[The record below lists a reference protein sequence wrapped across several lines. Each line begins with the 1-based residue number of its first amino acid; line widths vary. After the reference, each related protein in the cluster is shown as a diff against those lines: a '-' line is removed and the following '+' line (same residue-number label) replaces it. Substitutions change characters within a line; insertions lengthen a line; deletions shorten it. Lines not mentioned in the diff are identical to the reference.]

1 MASADDFS
9 ALSEVV
15 AGRFRMRRLVAFGGM
30 ANIYEV
36 EDLQTSRV
44 GALKLLKARFRNVP
58 DAVERL
64 SREADAASQIS
75 DPHIVETLEA
85 GRLPT
90 GEPFLFMELLNG
102 EPLDRVIARRGRLPI
117 GESIEIAAQAAHG
130 LATAHA
136 AGILHRD
143 IKPANLFLVSGG
155 EVSRGQPE
163 PRTLVKLLDFG
174 VSKFVGGANHSLTR
188 EGLALGTFSYMP
200 PEQMMGAKRVDV
212 RADIYSLGVVLYQC
226 LVGTPPFVAKSIPAL
241 SNMMAQNEYVRV
253 TQLRPDAPPE
263 LDAILERS
271 LRADPSE
278 RYAGVREFREDL
290 LRLSRR
296 SLPQRTLSV
305 GEALPARAPLQAER
319 RPLASGAVARGAV
332 ARGPVASGAVASG
345 PMTSAPMTN
354 APITKGAVSVPAN
367 GAVPVNPMSHKVS
380 SIVETV
386 VPRTRRR

>member
-1 MASADDFS
+1 MANTEDFS

-15 AGRFRMRRLVAFGGM
+15 SGRFRMRRLVAFGGM

-36 EDLQTSRV
+36 EDLETGRV

-64 SREADAASQIS
+64 SREAAVAAQVS
-75 DPHIVETLEA
+75 DPHIVETLDA
-85 GRLPT
+85 GRLST
-90 GEPFLFMELLNG
+90 GEPFLFMELLSG
-102 EPLDRVIARRGRLPI
+102 EPLDRVISRGRLPI
-117 GESIEIAAQAAHG
+117 SEAIEIVAQAAHG
-130 LATAHA
+130 LIAAHA
-136 AGILHRD
+136 ADVLHRD
-143 IKPANLFLVSGG
+143 IKPANLFLLSG
-155 EVSRGQPE
+155 PK
-163 PRTLVKLLDFG
+163 TFVKLLDFG
-174 VSKFVGGANHSLTR
+174 VSKFVGTGQLSMTK

-253 TQLRPDAPPE
+253 TRVRPDAPAE

-271 LRADPSE
+271 LRADPRE

-290 LRLSRR
+290 VRLSRR

-305 GEALPARAPLQAER
+305 GAELPVRTEARRAPLE
-319 RPLASGAVARGAV
+319 SGAALPRAV
-332 ARGPVASGAVASG
+332 R
-345 PMTSAPMTN
+345 SAPLGK
-354 APITKGAVSVPAN
+354 ASA
-367 GAVPVNPMSHKVS
+367 
-380 SIVETV
+380 VETI

>member
-64 SREADAASQIS
+64 SREAEAASQIS

-85 GRLPT
+85 GRLTT

-117 GESIEIAAQAAHG
+117 SESIEIAAQAAHG

-143 IKPANLFLVSGG
+143 IKPANLFLVSG
-155 EVSRGQPE
+155 SQ
-163 PRTLVKLLDFG
+163 TLVKLLDFG
-174 VSKFVGGANHSLTR
+174 VSKFVGGGNHSLTR

-226 LVGTPPFVAKSIPAL
+226 LAGTPPFVAKSIPAL
-241 SNMMAQNEYVRV
+241 SNMMAQNEYARV
-253 TQLRPDAPPE
+253 SQLRPDAPAE

-278 RYAGVREFREDL
+278 RYASVREFREDL

-305 GEALPARAPLQAER
+305 GEPLPAPVRAER
-319 RPLASGAVARGAV
+319 RPLASGPIPRGAV
-332 ARGPVASGAVASG
+332 TGGPV
-345 PMTSAPMTN
+345 TAPAAN
-354 APITKGAVSVPAN
+354 GAVSV
-367 GAVPVNPMSHKVS
+367 NPMSNKVNKA

>member
-1 MASADDFS
+1 MANADEFS

-15 AGRFRMRRLVAFGGM
+15 SGRFRLRRLVAFGGM

-36 EDLQTSRV
+36 EDLQTGRS

-64 SREADAASQIS
+64 SREAAAAAQIA
-75 DPHIVETLEA
+75 DPHIVETLDA
-85 GRLPT
+85 GRLAS

-102 EPLDRVIARRGRLPI
+102 EPLDRVITRRGRLPV
-117 GESIEIAAQAAHG
+117 GEAIEIAAQAAQG

-143 IKPANLFLVSGG
+143 IKPANLFLVAG
-155 EVSRGQPE
+155 PK
-163 PRTLVKLLDFG
+163 TFVKLLDFG
-174 VSKFVGGANHSLTR
+174 VSKFVGSGQHSMTR

-253 TQLRPDAPPE
+253 SRVRPDVPAE

-290 LRLSRR
+290 VRLSRR
-296 SLPQRTLSV
+296 SLPSRTLSV
-305 GEALPARAPLQAER
+305 GEMLPASTRPAAPRAPAHSD
-319 RPLASGAVARGAV
+319 RPR
-332 ARGPVASGAVASG
+332 P
-345 PMTSAPMTN
+345 SAPMTGS
-354 APITKGAVSVPAN
+354 PLQRSSPVSKA
-367 GAVPVNPMSHKVS
+367 
-380 SIVETV
+380 SIIETV
-386 VPRTRRR
+386 VPRTRRKN

>member
-36 EDLQTSRV
+36 EDLQTGRV
-44 GALKLLKARFRNVP
+44 GALKLLKARFRTVP

-64 SREADAASQIS
+64 SREADAASQIK
-75 DPHIVETLEA
+75 DPHIVETLDA
-85 GRLPT
+85 GRLST

-102 EPLDRVIARRGRLPI
+102 EPLDRVISRRGRLPI
-117 GESIEIAAQAAHG
+117 SESIEIASQAAHG

-143 IKPANLFLVSGG
+143 IKPANLFLVSGAK
-155 EVSRGQPE
+155 
-163 PRTLVKLLDFG
+163 TLVKLLDFG
-174 VSKFVGGANHSLTR
+174 VSKFVGAGNHALTR

-253 TQLRPDAPPE
+253 SRVRPDAPAE
-263 LDAILERS
+263 LDALLERS

-278 RYAGVREFREDL
+278 RYSGVREFREDL
-290 LRLSRR
+290 LRFSRR

-305 GEALPARAPLQAER
+305 GEAAPALASLRAER
-319 RPLASGAVARGAV
+319 RS
-332 ARGPVASGAVASG
+332 
-345 PMTSAPMTN
+345 MTSGSMTTRPAGGGPAAN
-354 APITKGAVSVPAN
+354 A
-367 GAVPVNPMSHKVS
+367 AVPVNPMSSKVNKA

-386 VPRTRRR
+386 VPLTRRR